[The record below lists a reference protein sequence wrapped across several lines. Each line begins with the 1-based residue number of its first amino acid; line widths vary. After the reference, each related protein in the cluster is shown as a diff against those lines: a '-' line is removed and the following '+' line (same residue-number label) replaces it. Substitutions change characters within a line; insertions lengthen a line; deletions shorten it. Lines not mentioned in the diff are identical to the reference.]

1 VKVGKKMNETIET
14 LNRLKTKIAFLKENS
29 DNEIVK
35 KLNSVEAI
43 QLVLE
48 NIKQQIDF
56 EIMNLKK

>member
-1 VKVGKKMNETIET
+1 MNETIET